1 MNKNSIEAG
10 QPEQVLNNEQKDQD
24 KKVSP
29 STANALVGGS
39 FVVEPE
45 LPIGTEFWFLWNGKM
60 EMGLVAAYNVHV
72 TSYVEDDSWHKQLF
86 RRWLNKKAKDV
97 WSYSFNYE
105 VKLDMSISSGNRIEK
120 KKDGWYFLNR
130 RIYFSVDDLKKSL

>member
-1 MNKNSIEAG
+1 MNLKMIGVGKPEREPINVPEADII
-10 QPEQVLNNEQKDQD
+10 PSAQV
-24 KKVSP
+24 S
-29 STANALVGGS
+29 ANAHVGGS

-60 EMGLVAAYNVHV
+60 EMGLVAAYHVHV
-72 TSYVEDDSWHKQLF
+72 TSCVEDDSWHRQLF

-130 RIYFSVDDLKKSL
+130 RIYF